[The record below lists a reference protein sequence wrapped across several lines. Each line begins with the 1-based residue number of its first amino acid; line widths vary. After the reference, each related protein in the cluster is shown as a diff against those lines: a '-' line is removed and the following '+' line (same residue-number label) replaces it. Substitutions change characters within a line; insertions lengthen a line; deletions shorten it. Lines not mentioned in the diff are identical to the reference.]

1 MARSIRTSPVDP
13 LKTPL
18 PNPHPLLHPQPLLV
32 YPHPQPV
39 LQPVPHGALAPTLMS
54 SPIVILNPPQ
64 EMF

>member
-18 PNPHPLLHPQPLLV
+18 PNPQPLLHPQPLLLN
-32 YPHPQPV
+32 PQPV

-64 EMF
+64 